1 MTERIQKILALVR
14 KAELTK
20 VLRGAKAVPVE
31 DEANPDLDLG
41 DEARELRIDDED
53 TSDLSAGD
61 FVDPKAERLQLIRER
76 SEALKNKE
84 NKNYRKEINQE
95 RNDFKGQETDYNVDM
110 AVAKYRK
117 LQKEMGMRGYDKEI
131 VKSEMEELVAKF
143 PQLPELIKSIEAQ
156 DAEFGAN
163 ESFEDE
169 DIPTSAP
176 AVNGLDVDDAEAQLS
191 EEEKIA
197 LEAKYKAKAEE
208 IKAIEKKM
216 SPLESEISKLDN
228 EIKNQGS
235 TPEREDRL
243 EMLETQL
250 AALKEEKAPLQEEIM
265 EMIKQRGGR
274 RGYEFVEEQ
283 LGSQRFGMNDVLEM
297 ANDMYTLDEARK
309 ALNDMPQED
318 LVAQIKEK
326 IKTLG
331 LDSKKEDV
339 DQALEEV
346 EAYFFGKTTTAQE
359 VAEKKRGRPTLTY
372 EDIKGLP
379 FNEVPEDWMDRRLTT
394 DQKLEMADYVELYAL
409 DKYLTKMLN
418 QRKRNGLKEVQP
430 DEPVDIES
438 LEKSI
443 GHKPKPQHGG
453 IKRINPETGEV
464 TYIPV
469 AEWEKMVKERQLK
482 KKEEKERARA
492 SIQLSIREANYFDEQ
507 VENLVCSVCHK
518 KNNECACPGGPAMA
532 VNKQASVQLSIRE
545 AKQKV
550 NKDDETCEVCHKRE
564 DKCVCE

>member
-14 KAELTK
+14 KAELVK

-53 TSDLSAGD
+53 TSELPVNGL
-61 FVDPKAERLQLIRER
+61 VDPKEERLQLIRER
-76 SEALKNKE
+76 GEALQNKKNKDY
-84 NKNYRKEINQE
+84 KKQLNQE
-95 RNDFKGQETDYNVDM
+95 RDNFKGQEVEYNVDM

-117 LQKEMGMRGYDKEI
+117 LQKELGMRGYDKEI
-131 VKSEMEELVAKF
+131 VKSEMQELLNKF

-163 ESFEDE
+163 EIEGEEEF
-169 DIPTSAP
+169 PTSAP
-176 AVNGLDVDDAEAQLS
+176 EVNGLDINGTEPQLS
-191 EEEKIA
+191 DEEKVA
-197 LEAKYKAKAEE
+197 LEANYKSKAEA
-208 IKAIEKKM
+208 IKAIEKRM
-216 SPLESEISKLDN
+216 APVESEISKLDN

-250 AALKEEKAPLQEEIM
+250 SALKEEKAPLQQEIM
-265 EMIKQRGGR
+265 EIIKQRGGR

-297 ANDMYTLDEARK
+297 ANDMYTLDEAQK
-309 ALNDMPQED
+309 ALRNMPQED

-326 IKTLG
+326 IKALG
-331 LDSKKEDV
+331 LDSKKDSTEE
-339 DQALEEV
+339 ALEEV

-379 FNEVPEDWMDRRLTT
+379 FNEVPEEWMDKKLST

-409 DKYLTKMLN
+409 DKYLTKLLN
-418 QRKRNGLKEVQP
+418 QRKKNGLKEVAP

-443 GHKPKPQHGG
+443 GHKPKPQHGD
-453 IKRINPETGEV
+453 IKRIDPETGAV

-507 VENLVCSVCHK
+507 VEGLVCTVCHK
-518 KNNECACPGGPAMA
+518 KNNECSCPGGPAMA

-545 AKQKV
+545 AKEKV
-550 NKDDETCEVCHKRE
+550 SKDEETCEVCHKRE
-564 DKCVCE
+564 DKCICA